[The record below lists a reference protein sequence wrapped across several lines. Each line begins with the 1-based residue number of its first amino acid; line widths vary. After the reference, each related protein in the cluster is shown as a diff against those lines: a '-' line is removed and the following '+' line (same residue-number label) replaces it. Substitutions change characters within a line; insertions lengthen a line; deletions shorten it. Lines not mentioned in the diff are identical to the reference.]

1 MCLVCGQWLWFLLLL
16 SVEYGSR
23 FYVIIWYILLS
34 ILSWPMIPTQYLC
47 LLLTPTCM
55 FLSLLFVECSKR
67 AIDFDSTATLARLQH
82 NQISGWAI
90 VPSSDWILSFTSWCL
105 EVRTWTI
112 SFAYFSFLDTLCT
125 TQNEPRVAPTLIL
138 LCERTNQSKPQ
149 HFNHNKRKIMRN
161 T

>member
-1 MCLVCGQWLWFLLLL
+1 MSMVWRLESSQLCLGCGQWLWYLLLL

-47 LLLTPTCM
+47 LVLTPTCM
-55 FLSLLFVECSKR
+55 FLSLLFVECRKR
-67 AIDFDSTATLARLQH
+67 AIDFDSTATLARHQH

-90 VPSSDWILSFTSWCL
+90 IPSSDWILSFRLDVL

-112 SFAYFSFLDTLCT
+112 CL
-125 TQNEPRVAPTLIL
+125 LIL
-138 LCERTNQSKPQ
+138 VFLNTLR
-149 HFNHNKRKIMRN
+149 FRN
-161 T
+161 LRIDVLGVMTSRFWE